1 MTRGDI
7 LIPII
12 SVVGRSKSGKTT
24 LLERLIPELA
34 GRGYRV
40 GTIKHDVHGFE
51 VDQPGKDT
59 WKHARAGATSVAIS
73 SPAKVAVI
81 RRVESE
87 MPMDEVAQL
96 LGDVDI
102 VLTEGYKSGNK
113 PKVEVLGL
121 HDPLPLCG
129 PEDDLVAQ
137 VGNGETAMGTPP
149 YINRDD
155 VISLA
160 DVIEERFLLSRS
172 G

>member
-1 MTRGDI
+1 MTRGDN

-59 WKHARAGATSVAIS
+59 WKHARAGAVSVAIS
-73 SPAKVAVI
+73 SHAKVAVI
-81 RRVESE
+81 RRLESE
-87 MPMDEVAQL
+87 MPLDDVATL
-96 LGDVDI
+96 LGEVDI
-102 VLTEGYKSGNK
+102 ILTEGYKSGDK

-121 HDPLPLCG
+121 RDPSPLYG
-129 PEDDLVAQ
+129 PGDNMVAQ
-137 VGNGETAMGTPP
+137 VGNGETIMGAPP

-155 VISLA
+155 AASLA
-160 DVIEERFLLSRS
+160 DVIEKKFLLAGS